1 MLFRSFAAWKQSL
14 WAINYWASMHDVGQ
28 NPISVVPEGKL
39 KLVGEPDNTVVGQF
53 PSPLDPTGKE
63 LVFGKDGTF
72 LGGVSLEGWQGLV
85 MLDEIDNKSSLLL
98 GGLTSADG
106 KTLQGF
112 ASVKDAVDYD
122 YSSPLRWWPAAVA
135 VTEKLSSSEPSKYF
149 PQPTAFTIDSAD
161 SRLQDLAALLGGF
174 GTIFAM
180 TDAGNAE
187 VGGTQQF
194 RATYD
199 GSPFAADNQM
209 PDGEDSLHDRSLG
222 ILKTALVNLDRIHFD
237 ADHKVLV
244 DTATP
249 SASGVTR
256 GTHVDTVHAAY
267 TILGL
272 RTALRGL
279 NTSFSLYSNDTPD
292 ALGAPIPLDSTKLGG
307 APYSG
312 TLAGRILALIRA
324 EADFLSLKL
333 LDDAGNAANG
343 YDLKAGARDTTPAT
357 LEAQAAAIRGLLE
370 AYLATSD
377 EGYRTRAAFAYAAL
391 EKQFWMDDVHLYRS
405 TAGES
410 VTMKYTSLRIA
421 ALQGALRQYWK
432 LVASKPGQEDEAKK
446 VLERVGT
453 TMKLV
458 VNGWNDTNKDGV
470 VQPDECLGARLQM
483 AERALTGEFSIAA
496 DKGDR
501 DHDCVPDI
509 ATAKLPAALA
519 GEITIERVAAK

>member
-1 MLFRSFAAWKQSL
+1 MHFFCALRPLCDMLRHLVPHRLSLAVAFVFVAGCAAEEPLRMPRLAPREAPGRPK
-14 WAINYWASMHDVGQ
+14 ASGPH
-28 NPISVVPEGKL
+28 EGA
-39 KLVGEPDNTVVGQF
+39 
-53 PSPLDPTGKE
+53 SPRA
-63 LVFGKDGTF
+63 
-72 LGGVSLEGWQGLV
+72 
-85 MLDEIDNKSSLLL
+85 
-98 GGLTSADG
+98 GGLACSDTADG
-106 KTLQGF
+106 F
-112 ASVKDAVDYD
+112 
-122 YSSPLRWWPAAVA
+122 
-135 VTEKLSSSEPSKYF
+135 EPW
-149 PQPTAFTIDSAD
+149 
-161 SRLQDLAALLGGF
+161 LAAF
-174 GTIFAM
+174 
-180 TDAGNAE
+180 
-187 VGGTQQF
+187 
-194 RATYD
+194 
-199 GSPFAADNQM
+199 
-209 PDGEDSLHDRSLG
+209 
-222 ILKTALVNLDRIHFD
+222 
-237 ADHKVLV
+237 
-244 DTATP
+244 
-249 SASGVTR
+249 
-256 GTHVDTVHAAY
+256 
-267 TILGL
+267 
-272 RTALRGL
+272 
-279 NTSFSLYSNDTPD
+279 
-292 ALGAPIPLDSTKLGG
+292 
-307 APYSG
+307 
-312 TLAGRILALIRA
+312 
-324 EADFLSLKL
+324 
-333 LDDAGNAANG
+333 
-343 YDLKAGARDTTPAT
+343 
-357 LEAQAAAIRGLLE
+357 EAQAAAIRGLLE